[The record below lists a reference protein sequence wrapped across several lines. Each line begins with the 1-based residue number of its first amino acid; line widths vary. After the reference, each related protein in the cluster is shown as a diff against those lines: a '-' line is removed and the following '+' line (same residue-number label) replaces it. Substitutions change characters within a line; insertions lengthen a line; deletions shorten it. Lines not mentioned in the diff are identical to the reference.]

1 MSKRLILALAAIAL
15 LPFGASAQGA
25 PADAEPT
32 ADEKV
37 DHVKGRV
44 DTLEEQLLEVKTVV
58 DALSKLKLSGYVQA
72 RYGILESTNLSPST
86 QIPVTAND
94 GFFIR
99 RGRLKALY
107 DTSLA
112 QAVIQ
117 IDAVPSGVVLKQ
129 AEAVLKLA
137 PINGYVLVGQTEF
150 PFGYEVQ
157 ASSSDLALLERS
169 RVVRAFLPGE
179 YDRGVKAY
187 ARYGPVNLKVGVM
200 NGNSTDYVGFTFDG
214 RNVDARPTGLDNDK
228 AKDVIGRLGVDLGF
242 LTAGVSGWYGQTYV
256 PGAPASGTTPFLN
269 AQGYHDRTRIGADA
283 QLYLDLLPVGGTS
296 LKGEFIAGK
305 TPFASGREQID
316 VPAHGWYVQAQQVI
330 GTKLE
335 LAARYDSYDP
345 RNGADN
351 VAAGSGRYVSASANK
366 TDTIAYGAH
375 YHVSGNLKLS
385 AVHEIPLTDEPDA
398 RASNALGGNSD
409 PYDQALTF
417 QLQAR
422 F

>member
-1 MSKRLILALAAIAL
+1 MFKRLMFALAAIAL
-15 LPFGASAQGA
+15 LPLGASAQGTQ
-25 PADAEPT
+25 AEPT

-37 DHVKGRV
+37 DEVKGRV
-44 DTLEEQLLEVKTVV
+44 DSLEEQFAEYKGLV
-58 DALSKLKLSGYVQA
+58 DSLRKLKLSGYVQA
-72 RYGILESTNLSPST
+72 RYGLLEATNLAPAN
-86 QIPVTAND
+86 QIPATAND

-99 RGRLKALY
+99 RGRLKAVY
-107 DTSLA
+107 DTSIA
-112 QAVIQ
+112 QAVLQ

-137 PINGYVLVGQTEF
+137 AIDGYILVGQTEF

-157 ASSSDLALLERS
+157 ASSADLALLERS

-179 YDRGVKAY
+179 YDRGVKAFGKF
-187 ARYGPVNLKVGVM
+187 GPVNLKLGVM
-200 NGNSTDYVGFTFDG
+200 NGNSTDYVGFTFNG

-228 AKDVIGRLGVDLGF
+228 EKDVIGRLGIDLGF
-242 LTAGVSGWYGQTYV
+242 VTAGVSGWYGQTWV

-269 AQGYHDRTRIGADA
+269 AQGYHDRTRVGADA

-305 TPFASGREQID
+305 SPFASGREQID
-316 VPAHGWYVQAQQVI
+316 IPAHGWYVQVQQVI

-345 RNGADN
+345 RNGTEN
-351 VAAGSGRYVSASANK
+351 AAASAGRFVSASANK

-375 YHVSGNLKLS
+375 YYVSGNLKLS
-385 AVHEIPLTDEPDA
+385 AVHEIPMTDEPEP
-398 RASNALGGNSD
+398 RASNVLGGNAD
-409 PYDQALTF
+409 PYDQAVTF